1 MALSNSQYDAIIREY
16 GRQQLQNKHE
26 QDKRVE
32 EIYRRIPAV
41 KELDDAISTT
51 AVEAAKKVLGGD
63 PNALEQM
70 RADLADL
77 REQKEI
83 LLKAKG
89 YPPDYMEMKYR
100 CPDCRDTGYVNGKK
114 CHCFRKAQMRLLY
127 AQSNIE
133 EVVKRENFSTFSY
146 EYYDDEKPIPGL
158 GKTAREHMRQV
169 VAACRRFIE
178 EFGETKGNILLTGST
193 GVRKTFLANCIAKEL
208 MDRYYSV
215 IYLSSGDLFD
225 IFSRTK
231 FSYQG
236 EDEMKDMYSYILDC
250 DLLVIDDLGTELN
263 NSFTSSQLFYC
274 LNERLNRKVGTV
286 ISTNLSL
293 NALRDTYTE
302 RVTSRIMSYYRILP
316 VYGDDIRLK
325 KRREGRE

>member
-1 MALSNSQYDAIIREY
+1 MALSNSQYDSIIREY

-32 EIYRRIPAV
+32 EIYRVIPAIR
-41 KELDDAISTT
+41 ELDDAISTT
-51 AVEAAKKVLGGD
+51 AVDSARKMLAGDGEALARMK
-63 PNALEQM
+63 A
-70 RADLADL
+70 ALADL

-83 LLKAKG
+83 LLRSKG
-89 YPPDYMEMKYR
+89 YPPDYMEMHYR

-133 EVVKRENFSTFSY
+133 EVVKRENFSSFSY
-146 EYYDDEKPIPGL
+146 EYYDDRTVIPGL
-158 GKTAREHMRQV
+158 GRTAREHMRQV
-169 VAACRRFIE
+169 VEVCRQYIR
-178 EFGETKGNILLTGST
+178 EFGENKGNILLTGST
-193 GVRKTFLANCIAKEL
+193 GVGKTFLANCVAKEL

-215 IYLSSGDLFD
+215 IYLSACDLFD
-225 IFSRTK
+225 IFSKTK
-231 FSYQG
+231 FGRQG
-236 EDEMKDMYSYILDC
+236 DEDCDLYGDILDC

-274 LNERLNRKVGTV
+274 LNERLNRKKGTV

-316 VYGDDIRLK
+316 VYGDDIRLR
-325 KRREGRE
+325 KRQEGRE

>member
-26 QDKRVE
+26 QDKRVA
-32 EIYRRIPAV
+32 EIYRVIPAV
-41 KELDDAISTT
+41 RELDEAITTT
-51 AVEAAKKVLGGD
+51 AADAGRRLLAGD
-63 PNALEQM
+63 DQALPRM
-70 RADLADL
+70 RAALADL
-77 REQKEI
+77 REQKEV
-83 LLKAKG
+83 LLRSKG
-89 YPPDYMEMKYR
+89 YPADYMEMHYR
-100 CPDCRDTGYVNGKK
+100 CPDCRDTGYVDGKK

-193 GVRKTFLANCIAKEL
+193 GVGKTFLTNCIAGEL
-208 MDRYYSV
+208 MKRGHSV
-215 IYLSSGDLFD
+215 IYLSAADLFEV
-225 IFSRTK
+225 FSKNK
-231 FSYQG
+231 FDS
-236 EDEMKDMYSYILDC
+236 EDTENMQEMYRFVLEC
-250 DLLVIDDLGTELN
+250 ELLIIDDLGTELN

>member
-1 MALSNSQYDAIIREY
+1 MALSNSQYDSIIREY

-26 QDKRVE
+26 QDKRVA
-32 EIYRRIPAV
+32 EIYKVLPAI
-41 KELDDAISTT
+41 KELDNAISTT
-51 AVEAAKKVLGGD
+51 AVDSARKMLAGDGEALSRMKA
-63 PNALEQM
+63 A
-70 RADLADL
+70 LADL

-83 LLKAKG
+83 LLRSKG
-89 YPPDYMEMKYR
+89 YPPDYMEMHYR
-100 CPDCRDTGYVNGKK
+100 CPDCRDTGYINGKK

-133 EVVKRENFSTFSY
+133 EIVKKENFSAFSY
-146 EYYDDEKPIPGL
+146 EYYDDREVIPGI
-158 GKTAREHMRQV
+158 GRTAREHMHQV
-169 VAACRRFIE
+169 VEVCRQFIRD
-178 EFGETKGNILLTGST
+178 FGENKGNILLTGST
-193 GVRKTFLANCIAKEL
+193 GVGKTFLANCIAKEL

-225 IFSRTK
+225 IFSKTK
-231 FSYQG
+231 FGRQG
-236 EDEMKDMYSYILDC
+236 EEDRDLYGDILDC

-274 LNERLNRKVGTV
+274 LNERLNRKKGTV

-316 VYGDDIRLK
+316 VYGDDIRLR

>member
-26 QDKRVE
+26 QDKRVA
-32 EIYRRIPAV
+32 EIYRVIPAV
-41 KELDDAISTT
+41 RELDEAITTT
-51 AVEAAKKVLGGD
+51 AADAGRRLLAGD
-63 PNALEQM
+63 DQALPRM
-70 RADLADL
+70 RAALADL
-77 REQKEI
+77 REQKEV
-83 LLKAKG
+83 LLRSKG
-89 YPPDYMEMKYR
+89 YPADYMEMHYR
-100 CPDCRDTGYVNGKK
+100 CPDCRDTGYVDGKK

-133 EVVKRENFSTFSY
+133 EVVRRENFSTFSY
-146 EYYDDEKPIPGL
+146 DYYDDEKVLPGI
-158 GKTAREHMRQV
+158 GRTAREHMRQV
-169 VAACRRFIE
+169 TAVCRQFVE
-178 EFGETKGNILLTGST
+178 EFGEAKGNILLTGNT
-193 GVRKTFLANCIAKEL
+193 GVGKTFLANCIAKEL

-225 IFSRTK
+225 IFSKWK
-231 FSYQG
+231 FDSQAEEG
-236 EDEMKDMYSYILDC
+236 MKDMYEYILDC

-274 LNERLNRKVGTV
+274 LNERLNRKKGTV

>member
-26 QDKRVE
+26 QDKRVA
-32 EIYRRIPAV
+32 EIYRVIPAV
-41 KELDDAISTT
+41 RELDEAITTT
-51 AVEAAKKVLGGD
+51 AADSGRRLLAGD
-63 PNALEQM
+63 DQALPRM
-70 RADLADL
+70 RAALADL
-77 REQKEI
+77 REQKEV
-83 LLKAKG
+83 LLRSKG
-89 YPPDYMEMKYR
+89 YPADYMEMHYR
-100 CPDCRDTGYVNGKK
+100 CPDCRDTGYVDGKK

-133 EVVKRENFSTFSY
+133 EMVRRENFSTFSY
-146 EYYDDEKPIPGL
+146 DYYDDEKILPGI
-158 GKTAREHMRQV
+158 GRTAREHM
-169 VAACRRFIE
+169 
-178 EFGETKGNILLTGST
+178 
-193 GVRKTFLANCIAKEL
+193 
-208 MDRYYSV
+208 
-215 IYLSSGDLFD
+215 
-225 IFSRTK
+225 
-231 FSYQG
+231 
-236 EDEMKDMYSYILDC
+236 DMYEYILDC

-274 LNERLNRKVGTV
+274 LNERLNRKKGTV

>member
-16 GRQQLQNKHE
+16 GRQQLLNKHE

-32 EIYRRIPAV
+32 EIYRVLPAV
-41 KELDDAISTT
+41 REIDDAISTT
-51 AVEAAKKVLGGD
+51 AVDAARKMLAGDQEA
-63 PNALEQM
+63 
-70 RADLADL
+70 RARMKTVIADL
-77 REQKEI
+77 REQKEV
-83 LLKAKG
+83 LLRSKG
-89 YPPDYMEMKYR
+89 YPADYMEMRYR

-146 EYYDDEKPIPGL
+146 EYYDDENVLPGL
-158 GKTAREHMRQV
+158 GRTAREHMRQV
-169 VAACRRFIE
+169 VAACRQFIG
-178 EFGETKGNILLTGST
+178 EFGEKKGSLLLTGNT
-193 GVRKTFLANCIAKEL
+193 GVGKTFLADCIAKEL

-215 IYLSSGDLFD
+215 IYLSAGDLFD
-225 IFSRTK
+225 IFSKTR
-231 FSYQG
+231 FGRQD
-236 EDEMKDMYSYILDC
+236 EDGIRDMYDYILDC

-274 LNERLNRKVGTV
+274 LNERLNRKKGTV
-286 ISTNLSL
+286 ISTNLSI
-293 NALRDTYTE
+293 NALRDNYTE
-302 RVTSRIMSYYRILP
+302 RVPSRIMSYYRILP